1 MDLEI
6 SVEALEKEAEELL
19 VRGILLHG
27 TLLLWE
33 AEVLETKEVLAEE
46 EVDGVAAWDLIW
58 AVEWADLWE
67 A

>member
-6 SVEALEKEAEELL
+6 SAEDLVIEAEELL
-19 VRGILLHG
+19 VKGILLHG

-46 EVDGVAAWDLIW
+46 VDGVAAWDLIW